1 MLVHGLYLLSFIVAF
16 LTALYFCL
24 PYLFLYWKT
33 FRNRFLF
40 SGMINYPSP
49 ADKFINEP
57 DKFDLKNTLNHEIEL
72 EKKGRIGIWEVKPE
86 CEAKER
92 VVILYCHGASSNRG
106 E

>member
-1 MLVHGLYLLSFIVAF
+1 
-16 LTALYFCL
+16 
-24 PYLFLYWKT
+24 
-33 FRNRFLF
+33 
-40 SGMINYPSP
+40 MINYPSP

-86 CEAKER
+86 GEVKER